1 MTDGAA
7 DDTRSLTEDFV
18 REAWR
23 RRHELTVPD
32 LRPDEAFR
40 EGLLVPGGPAVLAE
54 VSDAVGGGASGDSA
68 ILLEAY
74 LAADLSDSLA
84 IHIVDPET
92 VAAAKRAG
100 VGSRFDARIGTSS
113 IRGTARPCAQA
124 TVISLFE
131 GRFTYGGGLTAGVED
146 DMGACAVLSV
156 GGATVLVS
164 THSAYRRC
172 STDYIDAEEGA
183 KSSKRGL

>member
-23 RRHELTVPD
+23 RRHEFTVPD

-40 EGLLVPGGPAVLAE
+40 EGLLVPGGPVVLAE

-84 IHIVDPET
+84 IHIVDRKT
-92 VAAAKRAG
+92 VAAVKRAG
-100 VGSRFDARIGTSS
+100 VGSRFDARIGNKLYPGYGEPV
-113 IRGTARPCAQA
+113 RARP
-124 TVISLFE
+124 
-131 GRFTYGGGLTAGVED
+131 R
-146 DMGACAVLSV
+146 
-156 GGATVLVS
+156 
-164 THSAYRRC
+164 
-172 STDYIDAEEGA
+172 
-183 KSSKRGL
+183 